1 MRIVIVGGGLAG
13 TMAAKSLR
21 ELDPSAEIEIVG
33 EERYPYYPRPNL
45 IEFLAGNVPYE
56 KLFAFPEG
64 WNERQGI
71 RVHSGET
78 AVRIDPGTLKVEMK
92 EGRVLASDRILLASG
107 STARVLP
114 LKGGDRKGV
123 FVLKTL
129 DDARAIIDYL
139 KGHPRAAVLGGGLLG
154 LEIARA
160 LVTRGASVTVFEYL
174 DRLLPLQLDDRGAG
188 LLKSRIESMGIAVRL
203 GASAEEIL
211 GNGEV
216 TGLRFKGGG
225 EAEADLVV
233 MAAGIRPATGLAREA
248 GIDVDRGVVVDDF
261 LRTSRPGVYAAGDVA
276 QHRKRIYGIIPASF
290 EQARA
295 AAYNMLGQEKKYEG
309 TVPSNTLKI
318 AGVFLTSVGG
328 VNPESGDREVFIRLD
343 PENGVYKKIVL
354 RNGVLDGVIWMGTKK
369 GAAEIARLA
378 SAGKDVGPW
387 KKEILEDDFDF
398 SML

>member
-1 MRIVIVGGGLAG
+1 LRIVIVGGGLAG

-21 ELDPSAEIEIVG
+21 ELDPAAEIDVVG

-45 IEFLAGNVPYE
+45 IEFLAGNIPYE
-56 KLFAFPEG
+56 KVFAFPDG

-71 RVHSGET
+71 RVHPGDA
-78 AVRIDPGTLKVEMK
+78 AVRIDPGTMTVETGK
-92 EGRVLASDRILLASG
+92 GRVLAGDRILLASG
-107 STARVLP
+107 SAARILP
-114 LKGGDRKGV
+114 LKGGGRKGT

-129 DDARAIIDYL
+129 DDALAIIDYL
-139 KGHPRAAVLGGGLLG
+139 KDHPRAAVLGGGLLG

-174 DRLLPLQLDDRGAG
+174 DRLLPLQLDDRGAE

-211 GNGEV
+211 GNGAV
-216 TGLRFKGGG
+216 TGLRLKGGG
-225 EAEADLVV
+225 EAEADMII
-233 MAAGIRPATGLAREA
+233 MAAGIQPATGLAREA
-248 GIDVDRGVVVDDF
+248 GLDVDRGIVVDDF

-295 AAYNMLGQEKKYEG
+295 AAYNMLGREKKYEG

-318 AGVFLTSVGG
+318 AGVFVTSVGR
-328 VNPESGDREVFIRLD
+328 VNPEGGDREVLVRMD
-343 PENGVYKKIVL
+343 PETGVYKKVVL
-354 RNGVLDGVIWMGTKK
+354 RNGVLDGAIWMGTNK

-378 SAGKDVGPW
+378 TAGKDVGPW

-398 SML
+398 SLL